1 MSYAKRMKRCLTDR
15 SGSGAPLI
23 LAIVLAV
30 ILISTSVFEYM
41 RLLIVAQGVR
51 DSVQSAIVD
60 VASQNWD
67 RVYPGLREGYSGGYA
82 LSGSDW
88 YENVS
93 SGNVY
98 GRLQSVLG
106 LKQESGGYVKYAGE
120 TLEYRLS
127 GLNLDVENAP
137 LAPSK
142 AGADAQL
149 NVTGEIMVEVPLSFG
164 WEHLPMMKITMR
176 LRSQYVPKF

>member
-1 MSYAKRMKRCLTDR
+1 MHGHLKKVLEDR
-15 SGSGAPLI
+15 TGSGAPLI

-41 RLLIVAQGVR
+41 RLLIIAQGVR

-60 VASQNWD
+60 VATQNWD
-67 RVYPGLREGYSGGYA
+67 RTYPGLREGYSGGYS
-82 LSGSDW
+82 LSGSEW

-106 LKQESGGYVKYAGE
+106 LKQESEDYVKYSGK
-120 TLEYRLS
+120 TVEYRLS
-127 GLNLDVENAP
+127 GLSLDVKNAP
-137 LAPSK
+137 LAPSR
-142 AGADAQL
+142 AGAASQL
-149 NVTGEIMVEVPLSFG
+149 NVTGQITVEVPLSFG
-164 WEHLPMMKITMR
+164 WEQLPMMRISMQ
-176 LRSQYVPKF
+176 LRSRYVPKF

>member
-1 MSYAKRMKRCLTDR
+1 MHEQLKSVLKNRI
-15 SGSGAPLI
+15 GSGAPLI

-30 ILISTSVFEYM
+30 ILISTSAFEYM

-67 RVYPGLREGYSGGYA
+67 RVYPGLREGYSGGYT
-82 LSGSDW
+82 LSGSEW
-88 YENVS
+88 SENVS
-93 SGNVY
+93 TGNVY

-106 LKQESGGYVKYAGE
+106 LKRESGGYVKYSGE
-120 TLEYRLS
+120 AVEYRLS
-127 GLNLDVENAP
+127 RMNLNVENAP

-142 AGADAQL
+142 AGAAAQL
-149 NVTGEIMVEVPLSFG
+149 NVTGKITVEVPLSFG
-164 WEHLPMMKITMR
+164 WEQLPVMRITMR
-176 LRSQYVPKF
+176 LQSRYVPKF